1 MTVIL
6 LMYQHSNTTV
16 IVPLLNVLM
25 DLFTNLC
32 GYLTVNLVFIFV
44 CCEGYLRVF
53 SHQAI
58 LASGLSGYRFYFPP
72 SISIAC
78 SSSFIT
84 YSGVLIWDKLMFLCT
99 VDGWLLSS
107 FRGGPVWLTVL
118 GEIARSSL
126 TSLCSRGWLKIN
138 SSSCWNRQERI
149 VCCSLLE
156 WLTHIY
162 TYSIMWLE
170 FVINKCQYYKT
181 NTYGK
186 CISGSLLFNKLDPLF
201 RLSN

>member
-1 MTVIL
+1 
-6 LMYQHSNTTV
+6 MYQHSNTTFT
-16 IVPLLNVLM
+16 VPLLNVLM

-32 GYLTVNLVFIFV
+32 EYLTLNLVFKFV
-44 CCEGYLRVF
+44 CCEGCLRVF

-58 LASGLSGYRFYFPP
+58 LASGLTRVQILVFPP

-78 SSSFIT
+78 SLSFIT
-84 YSGVLIWDKLMFLCT
+84 YPGVLIWHKLMFLCT
-99 VDGWLLSS
+99 VDEWLLSS

-126 TSLCSRGWLKIN
+126 TSLCSRGWLEIN

-156 WLTHIY
+156 WLTPIY
-162 TYSIMWLE
+162 TYSIMECDWN
-170 FVINKCQYYKT
+170 V
-181 NTYGK
+181 
-186 CISGSLLFNKLDPLF
+186 
-201 RLSN
+201 